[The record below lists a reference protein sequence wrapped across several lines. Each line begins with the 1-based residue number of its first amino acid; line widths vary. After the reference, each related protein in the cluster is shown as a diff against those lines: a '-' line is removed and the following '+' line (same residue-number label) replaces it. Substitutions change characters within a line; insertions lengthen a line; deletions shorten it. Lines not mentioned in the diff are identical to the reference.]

1 MAIGTL
7 GDIVF
12 CVSKNTIKTFEGL
25 QIESKTNYAKHTRHH
40 KKPLL
45 EFQYNE
51 ADTASLSIYLSVFL
65 GVNPYEMQTKI
76 DEYREEGKILSLVIG
91 GKRYGTKWV
100 ITSHSK
106 GYNKIDNEGNLLTAE
121 SKLSLEEYAER

>member
-12 CVSKNTIKTFEGL
+12 CVSQNAIKTFDGL

-51 ADTASLSIYLSVFL
+51 ADSASLSIYLSVFL

-106 GYNKIDNEGNLLTAE
+106 GYNKIDNEGNLLIAE

>member
-51 ADTASLSIYLSVFL
+51 ADTASL
-65 GVNPYEMQTKI
+65 
-76 DEYREEGKILSLVIG
+76 
-91 GKRYGTKWV
+91 
-100 ITSHSK
+100 
-106 GYNKIDNEGNLLTAE
+106 
-121 SKLSLEEYAER
+121 

>member
-1 MAIGTL
+1 
-7 GDIVF
+7 
-12 CVSKNTIKTFEGL
+12 
-25 QIESKTNYAKHTRHH
+25 
-40 KKPLL
+40 
-45 EFQYNE
+45 
-51 ADTASLSIYLSVFL
+51 
-65 GVNPYEMQTKI
+65 MQTKI

-106 GYNKIDNEGNLLTAE
+106 GYNKIDNEGNLLIAE